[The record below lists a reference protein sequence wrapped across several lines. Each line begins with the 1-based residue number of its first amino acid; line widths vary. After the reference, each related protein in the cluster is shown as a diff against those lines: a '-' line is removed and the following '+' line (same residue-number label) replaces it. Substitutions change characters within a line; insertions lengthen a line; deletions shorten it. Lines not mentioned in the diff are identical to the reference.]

1 MDALVEYEILLVLLL
16 LGVALGAVPLIVPR
30 LISPRYS
37 GPKTEEVYECGVDT
51 VGSAWIRFG
60 MAYYL
65 FALIFVAFEVDVL
78 YLFPVA
84 LVGAATAAAAR
95 TEIHVMENNNGRMTM
110 DRVDSL
116 NIAAGATLEL
126 KSGASHLMLL
136 QLLRPL
142 KAGDEVTI
150 ELDRIGRLTNPVVD
164 A

>member
-1 MDALVEYEILLVLLL
+1 MRD
-16 LGVALGAVPLIVPR
+16 
-30 LISPRYS
+30 
-37 GPKTEEVYECGVDT
+37 
-51 VGSAWIRFG
+51 AWIREPPPRSPAAG
-60 MAYYL
+60 YL
-65 FALIFVAFEVDVL
+65 VIENNCTAR
-78 YLFPVA
+78 VA

-142 KAGDEVTI
+142 KAGDQV
-150 ELDRIGRLTNPVVD
+150 ELALRFGDGSEHKITAPVRKD
-164 A
+164 PGYAGG